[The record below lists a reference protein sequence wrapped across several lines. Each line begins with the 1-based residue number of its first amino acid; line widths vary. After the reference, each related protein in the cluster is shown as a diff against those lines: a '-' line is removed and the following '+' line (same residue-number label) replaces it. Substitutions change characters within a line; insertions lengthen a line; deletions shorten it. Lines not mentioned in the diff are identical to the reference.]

1 MRALRFAGRLTL
13 DDRRLAALF
22 LLPAIVLIGAFEFYP
37 LLLAMRD
44 SLYQI
49 DLTAGTEQFVGL
61 DNFNSV
67 VLSTDTAEAAVRS
80 LEFIVGSLVIQTT
93 LGLTTALLLDQGLRG
108 QNLWR
113 GLTLV
118 PYMVPAIVTSLIFRF
133 SFNQVYGAIDYLLV
147 STHVV
152 SQPIPLL
159 DDPNTIM
166 LVVVL
171 VSSWRHTPFMTIVLL
186 ARLQTV
192 RRELIEAAR
201 VDGAGQ
207 LSIFRHVILPWLMPV
222 LVIAMLLRTIWA
234 AVEFDF
240 PYLTAFGGPLK
251 ASTVVPIQIY
261 VMYTQQLDVGRAS
274 ALALCVGIV
283 LFAASMGYLA
293 IYRRLERSAA

>member
-1 MRALRFAGRLTL
+1 MRALPFAGRLTL
-13 DDRRLAALF
+13 DDRKLAI
-22 LLPAIVLIGAFEFYP
+22 LLLVPAIVLIGAFEFYP

-61 DNFNSV
+61 DNFSSV
-67 VLSTDTAEAAVRS
+67 LLSTDTAEAAVRS

-93 LGLTTALLLDQGLRG
+93 LGLVTALLLDRGLRG

-118 PYMVPAIVTSLIFRF
+118 PYMVPAIVTSLVFRF
-133 SFNQVYGAIDYLLV
+133 GFNQVYGAIDYLLV
-147 STHVV
+147 STHMV
-152 SQPIPLL
+152 SQPIPFL

-274 ALALCVGIV
+274 ALALCVGVV
-283 LFAASMGYLA
+283 LFGASMGYLT